1 MPLTTPAL
9 HTVTNSFPTVGIVG
23 VGLIGGSLGLALKHQ
38 QISSSVLGCGRSQ
51 SNMEEAMKLGAISQI
66 SSLKEIS
73 EQADL
78 IILCVP
84 VAQTKLV
91 LTQIQ
96 PYLRKETII
105 IDVGSTKSD
114 VIAIAKEVLGEQV
127 AQFIPCHPIAGGAQ
141 HGASAAK
148 FDLFEQRQLIIC
160 PLLEN
165 PPQAILMIEQ
175 MWQQLGAIVFQMSA
189 LMHDHIFA
197 AVSHLPHLLS
207 YALMLQ
213 VANSEDAQSKFAHA
227 GAGFR
232 DFTRIAGS
240 SPEMWRDI
248 SFANSDAILTQLDE
262 YINILQHFKKLIQD
276 GNSEQLEKLLM
287 IASQSR
293 NNWKG

>member
-1 MPLTTPAL
+1 M
-9 HTVTNSFPTVGIVG
+9 
-23 VGLIGGSLGLALKHQ
+23 
-38 QISSSVLGCGRSQ
+38 
-51 SNMEEAMKLGAISQI
+51 GAISQI
-66 SSLKEIS
+66 ATLQEVA
-73 EQADL
+73 EQAQL

-84 VAQTKLV
+84 VAQTKSV
-91 LTQIQ
+91 LEQIQ
-96 PYLRKETII
+96 PYLRPETII

-114 VIAIAKEVLGEQV
+114 VIAIAKEVLGERV
-127 AQFIPCHPIAGGAQ
+127 SQFIPCHPIAGGAQ
-141 HGASAAK
+141 HGASAARV
-148 FDLFEQRQLIIC
+148 DLFEQRQLIIC

-165 PPQAILMIEQ
+165 SPQAVETVEK
-175 MWQQLGAIVFQMSA
+175 MWRQLGSAVFQMSA
-189 LMHDHIFA
+189 LVHDHIFA

-213 VANSEDAQSKFAHA
+213 VANSEDAEAKFAHA

-248 SFANSDAILTQLDE
+248 TFANSEAILGQLDD
-262 YINILQHFKKLIQD
+262 YINILQHFKKLIKE
-276 GNSEQLEKLLM
+276 GNSTQLEKLLN